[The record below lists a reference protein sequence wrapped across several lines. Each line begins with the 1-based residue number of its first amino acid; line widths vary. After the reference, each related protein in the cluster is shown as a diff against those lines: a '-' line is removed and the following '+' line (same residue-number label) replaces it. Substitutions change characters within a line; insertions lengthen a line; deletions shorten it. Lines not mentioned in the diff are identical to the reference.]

1 MTAAILGTGSYLPKK
16 VLTNQDLEKM
26 VDTSDEWIT
35 TRSGI
40 KERRIVSERES
51 WSSLA
56 TEAAKKALEMA
67 QIEPEELDLIIA
79 GTFTPDLRLPS
90 GACLV
95 QNNLKAYNAAAF
107 DLAAACTGFIY
118 GLTVAE
124 KFIKDNPN
132 IKALVIGAEVL
143 SPITNWED
151 RTTCVLFGDGAGA
164 AVVGKGEKK
173 EKGILASYI
182 GSDPTVWD
190 LLCVPGGG
198 SLHPLF
204 KKGVPKE
211 EYFIKMKGNEVFK
224 YAVRYMEEVARIVL
238 EKAGYSPKDID
249 WFIPHQANIRIIN
262 MVAKKLGIPQEKVF
276 VNIEKYG
283 NTSAATVPIA
293 LDEAVRVGFI
303 KPGNLILLD
312 AFGGGFTYGA
322 ILLRW

>member
-1 MTAAILGTGSYLPKK
+1 MAAAILGTGSYLPRK

-40 KERRIVSERES
+40 KERRIVSEGES

-67 QIEPEELDLIIA
+67 QVEPRDLDLIIA
-79 GTFTPDLRLPS
+79 GTFTADMPLPS

-95 QNNLKAYNAAAF
+95 QNNLKAYKAAAF

-118 GLTVAE
+118 GLIVAE
-124 KFIKDNPN
+124 KFIKDDPN
-132 IKALVIGAEVL
+132 IKVLVIGAEVL

-164 AVVGKGEKK
+164 VVVGRGEG
-173 EKGILASYI
+173 KGILASYI

-198 SLHPLF
+198 SLYPPF
-204 KKGVPKE
+204 KEGVPKE

-224 YAVRYMEEVARIVL
+224 YAVRYMEETARFVL
-238 EKAGYSPKDID
+238 EKAGYTPTDVD
-249 WFIPHQANIRIIN
+249 WLIPHQANIRIIN

-283 NTSAATVPIA
+283 NTSAATIPIA
-293 LDEAVRVGFI
+293 LDEAVRTGLI
-303 KPGNLILLD
+303 KPGDLVLLD